1 MKRKKN
7 AAPLLVLAVA
17 LLCLAGCAK
26 RETLCTVE
34 DGDRTV
40 TVLGGGGKV
49 NYVSV
54 SEDGHEIWQTRV
66 YADRTVGERDGSYG
80 VRVVDVNFD
89 GRNDLIVALTVTG
102 EVTTEQVFLQQT
114 DGTYRVSTQFEE
126 KGNLAVDERQELVF
140 GFAHTDQT
148 ERDVETDRT
157 YHVTT
162 DTATAYSW
170 QGSTLVPRRSVS
182 LTYYGNK
189 DLYCYSV
196 AEFDAALG
204 AWKDSDD
211 IWLSPAEQAAADLS
225 ALYYFR

>member
-1 MKRKKN
+1 MKKKMLT
-7 AAPLLVLAVA
+7 ALLLALA
-17 LLCLAGCAK
+17 MLLCLSGCAK
-26 RETLCTVE
+26 RDTLCTLE

-40 TVLGGGGKV
+40 TALGGSDRV
-49 NYVSV
+49 NYISV
-54 SEDGHEIWQTRV
+54 SENGREIWQTRV

-89 GRNDLIVALTVTG
+89 GRNDLIVALTVEG

-114 DGTYRVSTQFEE
+114 DGTYRVSTQFEK
-126 KGNLAVDERQELVF
+126 KGNLAVDARQEVVF
-140 GFAHTDQT
+140 GFAHSDRT
-148 ERDVETDRT
+148 EKDAATDRT
-157 YHVTT
+157 YHITT

-170 QGSTLVPRRSVS
+170 QGSTLVPRKAVS
-182 LTYYGNK
+182 LTYYGGS

-196 AEFDAALG
+196 AEYDAALG

-211 IWLSPAEQAAADLS
+211 VWLSPAEQAAADLS